1 MGSPV
6 ERWVRPSRA
15 QRLCFSVWFDS
26 SRVNS
31 PDDVHLKAKHIALS
45 AGNTAHDAA
54 QFFDNSPLQRVVSRA
69 LYCGEYEGSLRD
81 LGSSSTA
88 PADTR
93 ASIMQIKEHRARVS
107 ALVKNAALASFLDAM
122 RKLKADLPREVQ
134 MIIPSHTDASDGPSL
149 AAIRIQNS
157 TSSDEAEAKAEAE
170 GRGGTRAG

>member
-1 MGSPV
+1 MVVFFSDRV
-6 ERWVRPSRA
+6 LHRVRPSRA
-15 QRLCFSVWFDS
+15 QRLCFSVWIDS

-31 PDDVHLKAKHIALS
+31 PDDVHLKAKHITLS

-69 LYCGEYEGSLRD
+69 LYCDEYEDSLRD

-107 ALVKNAALASFLDAM
+107 ALVKNVALASFFDEM
-122 RKLKADLPREVQ
+122 RKLKTDLPREVR
-134 MIIPSHTDASDGPSL
+134 MVISSDANAFDGPSL
-149 AAIRIQNS
+149 ATTRIQNLN
-157 TSSDEAEAKAEAE
+157 SSDEGEAE
-170 GRGGTRAG
+170 RREG